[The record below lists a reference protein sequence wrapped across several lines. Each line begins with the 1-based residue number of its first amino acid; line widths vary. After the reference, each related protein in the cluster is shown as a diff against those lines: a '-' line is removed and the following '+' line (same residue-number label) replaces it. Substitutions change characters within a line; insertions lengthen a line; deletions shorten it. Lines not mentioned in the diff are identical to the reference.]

1 MKESQ
6 LGFEY
11 SWEDL
16 RPIRAL
22 AIVSLAFQLVGAAI
36 GLWTAKYP
44 AWFANL
50 WAGGALATFPG
61 FVVGLLAQQVLRPG
75 SLTENKVMVR
85 RMGLIALA
93 LSASVFIMPL
103 EEFHA
108 G

>member
-1 MKESQ
+1 MKESPF
-6 LGFEY
+6 GFEY
-11 SWEDL
+11 NWDDL

-22 AIVSLAFQLVGAAI
+22 AIVSLVFQLFGAAI
-36 GLWTAKYP
+36 GLWTARYP
-44 AWFANL
+44 SWFANL

-61 FVVGLLAQQVLRPG
+61 FAIGLFIQQAMRPG
-75 SLTENKVMVR
+75 SLVENKVMVR

-103 EEFHA
+103 DEFHA